1 MARTRKRRAP
11 RMMQRTPG
19 REKMP
24 GRGFG
29 VVLVPKENKASGC
42 GEGHIEAQRNPLCQ
56 HFQGALDNDVPASD
70 PSALTVTGVLQVS
83 S

>member
-1 MARTRKRRAP
+1 
-11 RMMQRTPG
+11 MMQRIPG

-24 GRGFG
+24 GRGFE
-29 VVLVPKENKASGC
+29 VILVPKEKRKKGWRRSW
-42 GEGHIEAQRNPLCQ
+42 AQRNPLCQ